1 MAITRKKG
9 PLYLQIKKIIKERIL
24 HGVYPLGSIIPSE
37 PQLESEFQVSKMTV
51 RNAIQELAQEG
62 YVEKRSGIGTRV
74 IRNTS
79 LSKLSKGK
87 RFTELLVEEGHQ
99 IAKRHLSTELV
110 ANDAQSDLYA
120 MFGQRCFRIERLY
133 LLDGKPYIH
142 YAHYLR
148 ADVFA
153 GAERGDFEN
162 QSLYDLIEE
171 KQVKLDH
178 FRDRFTTAAADGKL
192 AELLEVS
199 PGGSLL
205 KRLRHSY
212 DEEGR
217 IVEYSVGHYNT
228 EMQHYIVS
236 YDI

>member
-37 PQLESEFQVSKMTV
+37 PQLENEFQVSKMTV
-51 RNAIQELAQEG
+51 RNAIQELSQEG

-87 RFTELLVEEGHQ
+87 RFTELLVEDGHQ
-99 IAKRHLSTELV
+99 IVKRHLQTELITNE
-110 ANDAQSDLYA
+110 AGTELHR
-120 MFGQRCFRIERLY
+120 MFGGRCIRIERLY
-133 LLDGKPYIH
+133 MLDGKPYIH
-142 YAHYLR
+142 YAHYLQ
-148 ADVFA
+148 AAVFA
-153 GAERGDFEN
+153 GVEQPEDLAA

-171 KQVKLDH
+171 QVSLVN
-178 FRDRFTTAAADGKL
+178 FRDQFTTSAADANL
-192 AELLEVS
+192 AGLLQVS
-199 PGGSLL
+199 EGTSLL

-212 DEEGR
+212 DEEGGV
-217 IVEYSVGHYNT
+217 VEFSIGHYNT
-228 EMQHYIVS
+228 EMQSYIVS
-236 YDI
+236 YDV